1 MEDQIVPGCAVR
13 VVLVNGATLEDCGNQ
28 EFVVAG
34 MDDGC
39 WQLWSAEGQLFYVH
53 TFAFME
59 RVRDAEAQR
68 AADERER
75 KRQKEFWAERERA
88 KAKSD

>member
-1 MEDQIVPGCAVR
+1 MEDQIVHGCAVR

-34 MDDGC
+34 VDDGC
-39 WQLWSAEGQLFYVH
+39 WQLWSSEGQLFYVH

-75 KRQKEFWAERERA
+75 KSQEEFWAKQKA
-88 KAKSD
+88 KAKK